1 MIEQARLVDLIM
13 GGLGKSTKRYTRI
26 NKKETWKE
34 TRNKQKQIKAKA
46 KAQ

>member
-26 NKKETWKE
+26 NKKEKVNTDKS
-34 TRNKQKQIKAKA
+34 KCLC
-46 KAQ
+46 